1 MINRLVLN
9 ILTDYQNNQVIYK
22 ILPLEITIILKTL
35 LTMSTRSFHKGLII
49 KKRVIKYT

>member
-22 ILPLEITIILKTL
+22 NITSRNNYNIKD
-35 LTMSTRSFHKGLII
+35 STYH
-49 KKRVIKYT
+49 VHT